1 MSSYPAPPPFD
12 PTGGSGGNNSKPNTN
27 SNSDTTA
34 PTAGSSNDDNTGGSS
49 SNKPSGG
56 GYPAPPPFD
65 PNPKPN
71 KPSTGG
77 SNTNDGPATI
87 GGDNRASYKL
97 EFDKID
103 VNNSGSIDPIEI
115 ENLFMGMVPKSLIK
129 KAVSF
134 VDTNRDGKIDF
145 EEYAAIREKLSAL
158 KKK

>member
-12 PTGGSGGNNSKPNTN
+12 PTGGSSNSKPSNNDNT
-27 SNSDTTA
+27 T
-34 PTAGSSNDDNTGGSS
+34 PPVSSNDDPGGSS
-49 SNKPSGG
+49 SGGGGGG

-65 PNPKPN
+65 PNPKPS
-71 KPSTGG
+71 KPS
-77 SNTNDGPATI
+77 SNSSSSSTTTTTNDGPATM

-103 VNNSGSIDPIEI
+103 TNGSGSIDPMEI
-115 ENLFMGMVPKSLIK
+115 EKLFLGMVPTSLIK

-145 EEYAAIREKLSAL
+145 NEYAAIREKLSSL